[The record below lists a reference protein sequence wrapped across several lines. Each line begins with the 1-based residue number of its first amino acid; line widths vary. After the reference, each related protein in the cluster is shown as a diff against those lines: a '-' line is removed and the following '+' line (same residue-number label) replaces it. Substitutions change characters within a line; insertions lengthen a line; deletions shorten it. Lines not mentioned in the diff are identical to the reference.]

1 MESTEGHYIK
11 PMSYPLLNTE
21 LCKIPQLFKLYF
33 EPVADQLEG
42 LLQTSLQSSFEW
54 NEQIMGN
61 PLELEKFKSTDWERY
76 GTQEMWKS
84 LGALKLTRIAE
95 DEFLDF
101 TISKV

>member
-1 MESTEGHYIK
+1 
-11 PMSYPLLNTE
+11 MS
-21 LCKIPQLFKLYF
+21 
-33 EPVADQLEG
+33 
-42 LLQTSLQSSFEW
+42 
-54 NEQIMGN
+54 N